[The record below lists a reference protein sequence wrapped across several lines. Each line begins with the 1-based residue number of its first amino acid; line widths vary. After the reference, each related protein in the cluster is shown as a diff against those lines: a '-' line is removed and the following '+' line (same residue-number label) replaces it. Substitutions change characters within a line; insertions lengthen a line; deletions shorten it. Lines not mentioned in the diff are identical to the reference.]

1 VTPNPSQGL
10 VVAVLGAEST
20 GKTTLAHQLAQRLAE
35 QGHDAVVVHETL
47 REFCEQ
53 QGRTP
58 RADEQAGLAR
68 QHSQRIADAA
78 QRHQVV
84 IADTTALMTA
94 VYSDLIFG
102 DVGLYEQAM
111 AFHGAA
117 CVTLLTA
124 LDLPWVPDGH
134 QRDGPHVQRPVDDRV
149 RRALMGADVSFSVVS
164 GQGAARLDQALGVV
178 QHALGAPARVQDASA
193 PRWQWVCENCDDP
206 QAHQAMVTAG
216 LITGL
221 FQG

>member
-1 VTPNPSQGL
+1 MSRAPGQAL
-10 VVAVLGAEST
+10 VIAVLGAEST

-58 RADEQAGLAR
+58 RADEQAGIAR
-68 QHSQRIADAA
+68 LHSQRIADAA
-78 QRHQVV
+78 QQHQVV

-102 DVGLYEQAM
+102 DLGLYDEAM
-111 AFHGAA
+111 AFHATSG
-117 CVTLLTA
+117 VTLLTA
-124 LDLPWVPDGH
+124 LDLPWVSDGH
-134 QRDGPHVQRPVDDRV
+134 QRDGPHVQRPVDDLV
-149 RRALMGADVSFSVVS
+149 RRALIGAGADFSVIGGTGPS
-164 GQGAARLDQALGVV
+164 RLEQALQVV
-178 QHALGAPARVQDASA
+178 QHALGAPARMLDEQS

-206 QAHQAMVTAG
+206 QAHQAVVTKG

-221 FQG
+221 RQG